1 MQITQIQE
9 LGVNIVTG
17 FRMGAAVQNGCSGG
31 MWLDSSE
38 TQPAW
43 CLPVLPTPRA
53 PRPPP
58 PAQATTKSNRHWPNL
73 HTALTQL

>member
-43 CLPVLPTPRA
+43 CLPVLPTHLPLL
-53 PRPPP
+53 PPP
-58 PAQATTKSNRHWPNL
+58 HCSDSTIAQRF
-73 HTALTQL
+73 